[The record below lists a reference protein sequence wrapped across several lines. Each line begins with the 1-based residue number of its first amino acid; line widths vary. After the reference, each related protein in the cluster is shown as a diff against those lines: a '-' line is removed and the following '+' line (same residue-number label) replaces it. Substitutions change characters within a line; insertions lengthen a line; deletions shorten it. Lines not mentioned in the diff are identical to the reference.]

1 MAKGQGYLD
10 VKFQGWKS
18 SITGLVDS
26 VPGESLPSGLETA
39 FFLSD
44 SLKHVPESFT
54 LPQKDHHNLL
64 WIVLFLAPLTLHFLY
79 LESSLKSQGLA

>member
-10 VKFQGWKS
+10 AKFQGWKS
-18 SITGLVDS
+18 SIMGLVDS

-39 FFLSD
+39 FLSD
-44 SLKHVPESFT
+44 SLKHVLESFT

-64 WIVLFLAPLTLHFLY
+64 WIVLFLAPLTLPFLS
-79 LESSLKSQGLA
+79 LESFLKSQGLA